1 MAPDS
6 DANLL
11 PLRYGVLEMLY
22 KTAEKTTAKSVA
34 TNASDGR
41 RYSVIPP
48 HFIMWS
54 QTPERA
60 PPRTTGPRLDGQ
72 SAPMNPPRA

>member
-1 MAPDS
+1 VAPDS

-34 TNASDGR
+34 TNATRQRRPTLFGNSPTLHHVVSDTR
-41 RYSVIPP
+41 
-48 HFIMWS
+48 
-54 QTPERA
+54 ERA
-60 PPRTTGPRLDGQ
+60 AAHDRPAT
-72 SAPMNPPRA
+72 